1 MSLKLP
7 TGFEPHWNLT
17 IDTPSYW
24 EHLDTTYH
32 WRINF
37 ARRNLYCG
45 HSSRK
50 KGANHTASPP
60 AGRGRPAISI
70 QASME
75 AWPWSQTI
83 TKNDQWRD
91 KTTPSSS
98 GPTHCFHTDSPAVST
113 GKLLLYPHGWCFG
126 EFRYSMCFTGYG
138 TKEMSI
144 VSSRAVWSSLFVCR
158 PTHCFHTNSP
168 AVSTG
173 KLLLYPHGRCFGE
186 FRIQHVFNGLRD
198 KRDVDCVFSCCLIVV
213 VRLLPLTLSD
223 LTALDPLCCSI
234 IVVR

>member
-83 TKNDQWRD
+83 TKNDQRRD

-126 EFRYSMCFTGYG
+126 EFR
-138 TKEMSI
+138 
-144 VSSRAVWSSLFVCR
+144 
-158 PTHCFHTNSP
+158 
-168 AVSTG
+168 
-173 KLLLYPHGRCFGE
+173 
-186 FRIQHVFNGLRD
+186 IQHVFYGLRD
-198 KRDVDCVFSCCLIVV
+198 EGDVDCVFSCCLIVV

>member
-1 MSLKLP
+1 MSLNLP
-7 TGFEPHWNLT
+7 TGFEPPWNLT

-45 HSSRK
+45 HSSLEK
-50 KGANHTASPP
+50 KAPTTQQVRRPRCP
-60 AGRGRPAISI
+60 AQPSSRP
-70 QASME
+70 

-83 TKNDQWRD
+83 TKNDQRSD

-126 EFRYSMCFTGYG
+126 EFR
-138 TKEMSI
+138 
-144 VSSRAVWSSLFVCR
+144 
-158 PTHCFHTNSP
+158 
-168 AVSTG
+168 
-173 KLLLYPHGRCFGE
+173 
-186 FRIQHVFNGLRD
+186 IQHVFYGLRD
-198 KRDVDCVFSCCLIVV
+198 EGDVDCVFSWCLIVV
-213 VRLLPLTLSD
+213 VRLQAHTLLSHE
-223 LTALDPLCCSI
+223 
-234 IVVR
+234 